1 MKLNIKKLKI
11 NIIECITFKDRLCGF
26 MFKKDIIT
34 SGLLFKKCNSI
45 HTFFMFQP
53 IDIIMTDK
61 GNNIVYKKEYLKP
74 NHIIK
79 PIKGAYSTYEL
90 PVDSIKKLKL

>member
-11 NIIECITFKDRLCGF
+11 NIIECITFKDRLVGF

-34 SGLLFKKCNSI
+34 HGLLFKKCNSI

-61 GNNIVYKKEYLKP
+61 ENNIVYKKEALEP
-74 NHIIK
+74 NHIIRS
-79 PIKGAYSTYEL
+79 IKGAYSTYEL
-90 PVDSIKKLKL
+90 PIGSINKIK